1 MTQYWIEVP
10 VENAKEVVQRKIDE
24 LTNNFGVVVSYDQ
37 NCEVVLYQNEWDNWS
52 INKNVI
58 YFGSFFVNIDAA
70 LLTYINIL
78 LHNPFATPITIMD
91 WDANSPD
98 AGEYPCIIF
107 NDLTNA
113 SRLLNRAYFIG
124 YKFTLTYP

>member
-10 VENAKEVVQRKIDE
+10 VENAKEVVQRKVDE
-24 LTNNFGVVVSYDQ
+24 ISSNAGIVVSYDEQ
-37 NCEVVLYQNEWDNWS
+37 CEVVLYQNEWNSYGTD
-52 INKNVI
+52 KNVI

-70 LLTYINIL
+70 LLTYVNIL
-78 LHNPFATPITIMD
+78 LHYPFDTPTTIMD

-113 SRLLNRAYFIG
+113 SRLVNAAYFIG